1 MQINVMGMFKAML
14 RIAYLILFTMLLAG
28 CQSLPGSKNST
39 VSMAALQG
47 LLEKGSDVLFTVNSL
62 MMIQRDFDHGR
73 IMQARARALDMDKSH
88 RDYVKSQRFL
98 KEKIEPARRQLFV
111 HYLRAAKHREQQQ
124 RWAAAMWA
132 YDQAKAV
139 TIKPEKMARKQ
150 AEMAL
155 KMRQLRFEKLLK
167 QRRKEDVILLADVS
181 AYESPKGVNPNDEVY
196 ERMREHYN
204 DLLDDRADRA
214 FRESKRFLRKDLPE
228 IAYVEI
234 ESYMRLQPDMV
245 HGRKRFEEIRKLM
258 PTSLSI
264 TPMQQSRAQKGVL
277 STQRMIA
284 PKNVTD
290 KQILAAMKSGEL
302 IKAQQLV
309 QVYRR
314 NDGKDAEM
322 LKAQVQRKV
331 DRKAASLFTLGSS
344 AFGKEKLDQAIAYWH
359 DAVALRP
366 EKPEYQEALRRA
378 KQLKERLSL
387 LREQKADHIS
397 EDMMRALE

>member
-1 MQINVMGMFKAML
+1 MGMFKAML
-14 RIAYLILFTMLLAG
+14 RIAHLMLLTMLLVG
-28 CQSLPGSKNST
+28 CQSLPGSKDST

-47 LLEKGSDVLFTVNSL
+47 LLEKGSDALFTVNSL

-98 KEKIEPARRQLFV
+98 KEKIEPARRQVFV

-139 TIKPEKMARKQ
+139 TIKPKKMAKKQ

-155 KMRQLRFEKLLK
+155 KMRQLRFDKLLK
-167 QRRKEDVILLADVS
+167 QRRKEDAILLADVS

-196 ERMREHYN
+196 GRMREHYN

-214 FRESKRFLRKDLPE
+214 FRESKRFLRKGLPE

-245 HGRKRFEEIRKLM
+245 QGKKRFAEIRKQM
-258 PTSLSI
+258 PTRLSI
-264 TPMQQSRAQKGVL
+264 APVQQSRTQKGVL
-277 STQRMIA
+277 SNQRMIA
-284 PKNVTD
+284 PKDVTD
-290 KQILAAMKSGEL
+290 KQVLAAIKSGDL
-302 IKAQQLV
+302 IKAQQFA

-314 NDGKDAEM
+314 NNGKDAEK
-322 LKAQVQRKV
+322 LQAQVQRKV
-331 DRKAASLFTLGSS
+331 DNRAAALFEEGGS
-344 AFGKEKLDQAIAYWH
+344 AFGKEKLDQAIASWH
-359 DAVALRP
+359 DAVALKP
-366 EKPEYQEALRRA
+366 EKAEYQEALRRA

-397 EDMMRALE
+397 EDMMRDLE